1 MRLWLRLRSWLR
13 KLLNMRRRISLYIG
27 GELADLNDDGLIL
40 YNYTMEEAENPAIVR
55 NSYTQTIE
63 LPGTP
68 NNNRIFGHLFR
79 PDRISGAGQY
89 NPSRKVDFAI
99 YNEMS
104 EIVESGYVK
113 LDSVNRKDGVSTY
126 SVTLYGGLGSFLYGL
141 SFDSEGN
148 KRTLADLAYTA
159 EGALE
164 SELDFTITKEAVL
177 DAWKTLNG
185 GTTYLYPTQTYNR
198 ASINEQ
204 GELDGGERGLFVCS
218 FNVSGLAKVYVTGE
232 SPYSVVQIG
241 ALASALDAE
250 GNVLQVYEYDTHNT
264 YTDFEITLPDGAV
277 TLYVCGDEF
286 DYPARAKASSPV
298 WNVLNFAPCYNGL
311 PSGSF
316 APDKAMV
323 VPGDVGLTIP
333 AGYTAPD
340 GVSMVTLSRKYTEW
354 ETHDLRSYLQRPVI
368 RMQSIIEAICQP
380 YNNGGWEVELD
391 PDFFSVSNPYWVGT
405 WLTLPIISSVDVQS
419 KGVEGAIRI
428 YEGSEM
434 AVPDG
439 GATGTEYTI
448 EAVITPRIVPPASAD
463 AYYLHC
469 YPYIGFWRY
478 LNVIQYTLKAYDE
491 DGNVVAQV
499 TGNVSSDNPDWAS
512 EEIGAVGHFGSD
524 GSWVGDDL
532 RLKLSGYGISYIT
545 LEHSVVSDGE
555 GSTPPQTPYDAY
567 LWTNPMNFDS
577 HVTASSGYIAKDMG
591 STYSYKTADSA
602 RSGSVITK
610 RMLLSSDHTPADYLL
625 SFAKTF
631 GLVFVTDKAEKKVTI
646 MHRKDFYTGNVVDL
660 TNRVDLSQ
668 GWEVVPFGFSSK
680 WYDWQNKND
689 KGEFAKYYKS
699 VYGKTYGRQ
708 RVDTGTDFDAEA
720 TDVMKDIAFQ
730 GCCEVMEKSTAFCNL
745 DASGTTIP
753 AVFLDGGTYA
763 LDKSGETEER
773 NISIPAGTTRTWWN
787 DIPGWDEHPRP
798 QFHDGE
804 KGDEGRDVLLFLDGI
819 NTPEGIFHVTD
830 DTPLMLSKN
839 GNVPC
844 WLLEPDDADSI
855 PDAIPNFSRYK
866 RYGGGIVRSL
876 DFGNPEEVQLP
887 EDTTFAPDC
896 TIFERYWK
904 RYITDRYDD
913 DARILRCRADL
924 SGLKQGQEMLRDFY
938 FFKGSIWALNKV
950 ENMSLTTWDTT
961 EIELVRVIDPSNYTS

>member
-1 MRLWLRLRSWLR
+1 MKAWRRLLRWLR
-13 KLLNMRRRISLYIG
+13 KILHMRRKITLYIG
-27 GELADLNDDGLIL
+27 GEKADLNDQGLIL
-40 YNYTMEEAENPAIVR
+40 YNYTQEEAGNPTIVR
-55 NSYTQTIE
+55 NSYTQTVD

-68 NNNRIFGHLFR
+68 ANNRIFGHMFV
-79 PDRISGAGQY
+79 PDRVSGAGQY
-89 NPSRKVDFAI
+89 NPSRKLDFAI
-99 YNEMS
+99 YNEMD

-113 LDSVNRKDGVSTY
+113 LDSVSRKGGETTY
-126 SVTLYGGLGSFLYGL
+126 SVTLYGGLGDFFYGL
-141 SFDSEGN
+141 SYGKDGN
-148 KRTLADLAYTA
+148 KLTLADLAYTA

-164 SELDFTITKEAVL
+164 SELDFTITKKAVL
-177 DAWKTLNG
+177 DAWKTLDG
-185 GTTYLYPTQTYNR
+185 GITNLYPTQTYNR

-218 FNVSGLAKVYVTGE
+218 FNVSGLTTVWVTGE
-232 SPYSVVQIG
+232 SPFSVVQIG

-286 DYPARAKASSPV
+286 DYPAGVKASSPV

-311 PSGSF
+311 PTGSF

-340 GVSMVTLSRKYTEW
+340 GVSMVTLSRQYTEW

-368 RMQSIIEAICQP
+368 RMQSIIEAICKP
-380 YNNGGWEVELD
+380 YNNGGWDVELD
-391 PDFFSVSNPYWVGT
+391 PDFFSASNPYWVGT
-405 WLTLPIISSVDVQS
+405 WLTLPIIASVDVQS

-428 YEGSEM
+428 YEGSAM

-439 GATGTEYTI
+439 GSTGTEYTI
-448 EAVITPRIVPPASAD
+448 EAVVTPRITPPSSAA

-469 YPYIGFWRY
+469 YPYLGFWRY

-491 DGNVVAQV
+491 DDNLVAQV
-499 TGNVSSDNPDWAS
+499 SKNLSSDNPDWAS
-512 EEIGAVGHFGSD
+512 EDIDAVGHFGSD

-532 RLKLSGYGISYIT
+532 RIRLTGYGISYIT
-545 LEHSVVSDGE
+545 LEHTVVSDGT

-567 LWTNPMNFDS
+567 LWTIPTNFDS
-577 HVTASSGYIAKDMG
+577 HVVASSGYITRDMG

-610 RMLLSSDHTPADYLL
+610 RMLLSSEHTPADYLL
-625 SFAKTF
+625 AYAKTF
-631 GLVFVTDKAEKKVTI
+631 GLLFLADKMQKKVKI
-646 MHRKDFYTGNVVDL
+646 LMRKNYYTGNVVDL
-660 TNRVDLSQ
+660 TSRVNLAE
-668 GWEVVPFGFSSK
+668 GWSVLPFNLESK
-680 WYDWQNKND
+680 WYDWQNRND
-689 KGEFAKYYKS
+689 KGEFAKYYQG
-699 VYGKTYGRQ
+699 VYGKTYGRH

-720 TDVMKDIAFQ
+720 TDVMKDIAFE
-730 GCCEVMEKSTAFCNL
+730 GCCEVLEKSTAYCTL
-745 DASGTTIP
+745 DASGTTVP

-773 NISIPAGTTRTWWN
+773 NITLPAGTTRTWWN

-798 QFHDGE
+798 QFHDEG
-804 KGDEGRDVLLFLDGI
+804 KAVEGRDVLLFLDGI

-855 PDAIPNFSRYK
+855 PDAMPNFSRYK

-876 DFGNPEEVQLP
+876 DFGDPEEVQLP
-887 EDTTFAPDC
+887 EGTVFAPDSNV
-896 TIFERYWK
+896 FDRYWK
-904 RYITDRYDD
+904 AYITDRYDD
-913 DARILRCRADL
+913 DAKVLKCRADL
-924 SGLKQGQEMLRDFY
+924 SGLAQGQALLRDFY
-938 FFKGSIWALNKV
+938 YYKGSVWALNKI

-961 EIELVRVIDPSNYTS
+961 EIELIRVMDPSNYTE

>member
-1 MRLWLRLRSWLR
+1 MKAWRRLLRWLR
-13 KLLNMRRRISLYIG
+13 KILHMRRKITLYIG
-27 GELADLNDDGLIL
+27 GEKADLNDQGLIL
-40 YNYTMEEAENPAIVR
+40 YNYTMEEAENPTIVR
-55 NSYTQTIE
+55 NSYTQTVD

-68 NNNRIFGHLFR
+68 ANNRIFGHMFV

-113 LDSVNRKDGVSTY
+113 LDSVKRNGAETTY
-126 SVTLYGGLGSFLYGL
+126 SVTLYGGLGDFFYGL
-141 SFDSEGN
+141 SYDEEGN
-148 KRTLADLAYTA
+148 KLTLADLAYTA

-164 SELDFTITKEAVL
+164 SELDFVITKKAVL
-177 DAWKTLNG
+177 DAWKTLDG
-185 GTTYLYPTQTYNR
+185 GITALYPTQTFNR
-198 ASINEQ
+198 ASINED

-218 FNVSGLAKVYVTGE
+218 FNVSGLTTVYVTGE

-250 GNVLQVYEYDTHNT
+250 GNVLQVYEYSAATT
-264 YTDFEITLPDGAV
+264 YTDFELTLPDGAV
-277 TLYVCGDEF
+277 TLYVCGDELG
-286 DYPARAKASSPV
+286 YPATAKASSPV

-311 PSGSF
+311 PTGSF
-316 APDKAMV
+316 SPDKAMV
-323 VPGDVGLTIP
+323 VPGDVGLAIP
-333 AGYTAPD
+333 AGYSAPD

-368 RMQSIIEAICQP
+368 RMQSIIEAICKP
-380 YNNGGWEVELD
+380 YNNGGWQVELD
-391 PDFFSVSNPYWVGT
+391 PDWFSLSNPYWVGT
-405 WLTLPIISSVDVQS
+405 WLTLPIIATVDVQS
-419 KGVEGAIRI
+419 KGVEGSIRI
-428 YEGSEM
+428 MEGNDM
-434 AVPDG
+434 TIPDG
-439 GATGTEYTI
+439 GATSTEYTI
-448 EAVITPRIVPPASAD
+448 EAVITPRITPPSDAA

-478 LNVIQYTLKAYDE
+478 LNYIQYTLKAYDE
-491 DGNVVAQV
+491 DDNIVAQV
-499 TGNVSSDNPDWAS
+499 TKNVSSDNPDWS
-512 EEIGAVGHFGSD
+512 SVDFVGHFAAD
-524 GSWVGDDL
+524 GGWVGDDV

-545 LEHSVVSDGE
+545 LEHTVVSDGT
-555 GSTPPQTPYDAY
+555 GSNPPATPYDGY
-567 LWTNPMNFDS
+567 LWTNTRDYDS
-577 HVTASSGYIAKDMG
+577 HVVAASGYITRDMG

-625 SFAKTF
+625 SYCKTF
-631 GLVFVTDKAEKKVTI
+631 GLVFLADKMQKKVKI
-646 MHRKDFYTGNVVDL
+646 LMRKNFYTGNVVDL

-668 GWEVVPFGFSSK
+668 GWEVIPFNLSSK
-680 WYDWQNKND
+680 WYDWEQKND
-689 KGEFAKYYKS
+689 KGEFAKYYQS
-699 VYGKTYGRQ
+699 VYGKTYGRH

-720 TDVMKDIAFQ
+720 TDVMKDTAYE
-730 GCCEVMEKSTAFCNL
+730 GCCEVMEKSTAFCTL

-787 DIPGWDEHPRP
+787 DIPSWDEHPRP
-798 QFHDGE
+798 QFHDDE
-804 KGDEGRDVLLFLDGI
+804 KSVEGRDVLLFLDGI

-844 WLLEPDDADSI
+844 WLLEPDDDDSI
-855 PDAIPNFSRYK
+855 PDAVPNFSRYK

-876 DFGNPEEVQLP
+876 DFGNPEEMQLP
-887 EDTTFAPDC
+887 EDTVFAPDC
-896 TIFERYWK
+896 NIFDRCWRK
-904 RYITDRYDD
+904 YISDRYDD
-913 DARILRCRADL
+913 DAKVLKCKADL
-924 SGLKQGQEMLRDFY
+924 SGLAQGQAMMRDFY
-938 FFKGSIWALNKV
+938 FFKGSLWALNKI
-950 ENMSLTTWDTT
+950 ENMSLTTWDPTDV
-961 EIELVRVIDPSNYTS
+961 ELIRVIDPDNYTE